1 MTIQLSV
8 FLWSI
13 ICFCLM
19 MLILNKLLF
28 GPLLRFMDARQDRI
42 DRAQEKKKAD
52 EAALEAAKVSCQQAL
67 EDARQQQLGLNAAA
81 VENARQQGLY
91 DLEQAKNRQKQELEA
106 YAAQLEQESQELK
119 TKLDAGADALAQAFA
134 DRLVS

>member
-28 GPLLRFMDARQDRI
+28 GPMLRFMDARQERI
-42 DRAQEKKKAD
+42 DRAREKKKAD
-52 EAALEAAKVSCQQAL
+52 EAALKAYSASCQQAL
-67 EDARQQQLGLNAAA
+67 EDAQRQQLVLNAAA
-81 VENARQQGLY
+81 AEEAEAKFEGALAAAKKQQ
-91 DLEQAKNRQKQELEA
+91 EQELA
-106 YAAQLEQESQELK
+106 RFAQSLEQESQELK
-119 TKLDAGADALAQAFA
+119 TKLDAGAGSLAKVFA
-134 DRLVS
+134 DRLAS

>member
-1 MTIQLSV
+1 MTIQLST

-28 GPLLRFMDARQDRI
+28 GPMLRFMDARQERI

-52 EAALEAAKVSCQQAL
+52 EAALKNAQAACEQAL
-67 EDARQQQLGLNAAA
+67 EDARQQQLVLNATVAEEAQAQAA
-81 VENARQQGLY
+81 AALAAAKKRQ
-91 DLEQAKNRQKQELEA
+91 EQQLSHFAET
-106 YAAQLEQESQELK
+106 LEQESQELK
-119 TKLDAGADALAQAFA
+119 TKLDAGVEPLAKAFA
-134 DRLVS
+134 DRLAS

>member
-28 GPLLRFMDARQDRI
+28 GPMLRFMDARQARI
-42 DRAQEKKKAD
+42 DRAREKKKAD
-52 EAALEAAKVSCQQAL
+52 EAALAAAEASCQQAL
-67 EDARQQQLGLNAAA
+67 EDARQQQLGLNAAVA
-81 VENARQQGLY
+81 EQERLQGRN
-91 DLEQAKNRQKQELEA
+91 DLEEAKRRQATELEA

-119 TKLDAGADALAQAFA
+119 TKLDAGVAALAQAFA

>member
-28 GPLLRFMDARQDRI
+28 GPMLRFMDARQERI
-42 DRAQEKKKAD
+42 DRAREKKKAD
-52 EAALEAAKVSCQQAL
+52 EAALTAAEASCQQAL

-81 VENARQQGLY
+81 AEQKRLQGRN
-91 DLEQAKNRQKQELEA
+91 DLEEAKRRQDKELEA

-119 TKLDAGADALAQAFA
+119 TKLDAGVGALAQAFA

>member
-28 GPLLRFMDARQDRI
+28 GPMLRFMDARQERI
-42 DRAQEKKKAD
+42 DRAREKKKAD
-52 EAALEAAKVSCQQAL
+52 EAALEAAKASCQQAL
-67 EDARQQQLGLNAAA
+67 EDAHHQQLELNAAA
-81 VENARQQGLY
+81 AEQARQQNSVQ
-91 DLEQAKNRQKQELEA
+91 LEQARIRQKKELEA
-106 YAAQLEQESQELK
+106 YVAQLEQESQELK
-119 TKLDAGADALAQAFA
+119 TKLDEDVTALAQAFA